1 MTSEYTNHDSV
12 MTMAHKLTKS
22 PELPRG
28 ITCKLNQD
36 DQSPTRP
43 LLDAAAQFR

>member
-36 DQSPTRP
+36 DQSPRP